1 MTLGLFRVE
10 LTDLCKV
17 VANNEVLDLGDRQVE
32 IHACGRIVRW
42 PWARAENAV
51 NKFQV
56 RRKPALVAAALH
68 RTFCV
73 ENAVTKFQARRNRA
87 LAAVAAVRT

>member
-42 PWARAENAV
+42 HWARAENAV
-51 NKFQV
+51 
-56 RRKPALVAAALH
+56 
-68 RTFCV
+68 
-73 ENAVTKFQARRNRA
+73 TKFQTRRNRA